1 MSKGV
6 AAVVG
11 ATGTQ
16 GSLPAPFLP
25 LLLSLIPSTLSTCL
39 SVVRALAAAGYT
51 VRALTRSPNSNAAQ
65 SLFTSVGENV
75 KPTRFDLN
83 DSSSVREAFT
93 GADVVFALSIP
104 EDDKLEAVPGTDA
117 AKYDGLN
124 ETEQGL
130 AMAEIAS
137 QVKVGCFIW
146 YARLSSFL
154 FPVLLTDG

>member
-1 MSKGV
+1 M
-6 AAVVG
+6 
-11 ATGTQ
+11 
-16 GSLPAPFLP
+16 
-25 LLLSLIPSTLSTCL
+25 
-39 SVVRALAAAGYT
+39 
-51 VRALTRSPNSNAAQ
+51 RALTRSPNSNAAR
-65 SLFTSVGENV
+65 SLFTSVENV

-93 GADVVFALSIP
+93 GADVVFALSVP

-154 FPVLLTDG
+154 VPVLLTDG